1 MINLITGALPAKF
14 TKYDLSKSGLCTI
27 GEETKEVLASLSE
40 DVTLYFL
47 TKSGSEDT
55 TIETLLKEYESE
67 SGRVHVKK
75 VDIIADP
82 TFTPAYTEDTVP
94 ANSVIVECGEKFRII
109 DYYDIYMT
117 DMQNG
122 YSAEFDGE
130 GQITSAI
137 ASVSSGEHSAACV
150 TTGHGEILL
159 SKSMQ
164 DALAKAGAHV
174 DVVVRRKELKAEIEQ
189 HAYGYR
195 NLAQWDHYAYDKYSY
210 VFNTIPAMVLDA
222 GHLQWFSPSILIY
235 DIASSPGG
243 TDFAYCKA
251 HGIRAD
257 IYLGIPGKL
266 YPKEA
271 GTVIASGIYE
281 HALATETPSD

>member
-1 MINLITGALPAKF
+1 MKKMKMKTGKTPADAGEGRPGFNARSALNGSYAMGMTGMILALILVINLITGALPAKF
-14 TKYDLSKSGLCTI
+14 TKYDLSKSGLYTI

-164 DALAKAGAHV
+164 DALAKADIETRDLNLLSSEIPGDCDFLIIFAPMQ
-174 DVVVRRKELKAEIEQ
+174 DFTPEEAAKVRNYLANGG
-189 HAYGYR
+189 HALRCTR
-195 NLAQWDHYAYDKYSY
+195 NDK
-210 VFNTIPAMVLDA
+210 FRE
-222 GHLQWFSPSILIY
+222 H
-235 DIASSPGG
+235 
-243 TDFAYCKA
+243 
-251 HGIRAD
+251 HGILRGERA
-257 IYLGIPGKL
+257 
-266 YPKEA
+266 
-271 GTVIASGIYE
+271 
-281 HALATETPSD
+281 